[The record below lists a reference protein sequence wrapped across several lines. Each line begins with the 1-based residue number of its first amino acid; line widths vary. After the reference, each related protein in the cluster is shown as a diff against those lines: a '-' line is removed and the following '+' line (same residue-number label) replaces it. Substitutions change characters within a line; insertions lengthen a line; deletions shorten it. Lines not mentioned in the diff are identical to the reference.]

1 MAIPDGSAAAL
12 EIIPVRRLGRITFTT
27 FLFTFIAARVLVILI
42 MTRRIPD
49 LFLYVGQTH
58 VHHLNYGIFLLSAV
72 GGLLV
77 FLQRPGPRLRKI
89 CALLY
94 GFGMALT
101 FDEFGMWVHLGG
113 GYWQRASFDAV
124 IVLLGVFGVIAY
136 APTMARMRSLH
147 WAMGVLIVLVVTVFY
162 ALLFKS
168 VQYVGHRIGPK
179 LQQIEET
186 GPK

>member
-1 MAIPDGSAAAL
+1 MATAIRSRSGWRSVAAAHRRRSRSATGHTPRSGSRPRKKRCLGRPKKSNAAPLARGRRMAIPDDSAAAF

-77 FLQRPGPRLRKI
+77 FLQR
-89 CALLY
+89 
-94 GFGMALT
+94 
-101 FDEFGMWVHLGG
+101 
-113 GYWQRASFDAV
+113 
-124 IVLLGVFGVIAY
+124 
-136 APTMARMRSLH
+136 
-147 WAMGVLIVLVVTVFY
+147 
-162 ALLFKS
+162 
-168 VQYVGHRIGPK
+168 
-179 LQQIEET
+179 
-186 GPK
+186 